1 MKKLKH
7 RLMRTLVMPIT
18 FYFGYNEG
26 IAIHILYF
34 DNGRKARSLL
44 SLEYDRKNER
54 FCFDVLFL
62 GIKLP

>member
-1 MKKLKH
+1 MKNWKY
-7 RLMRTLVMPIT
+7 RLQKTLVMPFT

-26 IAIHILYF
+26 IALHILYI

-44 SLEYDRKNER
+44 SLEYERWNKR
-54 FCFDVLFL
+54 FCFDILFL